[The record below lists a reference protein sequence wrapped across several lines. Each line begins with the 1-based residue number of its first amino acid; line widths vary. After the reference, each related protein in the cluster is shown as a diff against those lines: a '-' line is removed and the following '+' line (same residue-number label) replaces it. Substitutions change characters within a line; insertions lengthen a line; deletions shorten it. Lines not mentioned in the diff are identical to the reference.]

1 MSTDES
7 STSAVQAVPTP
18 LRGTGQPAPRSPP
31 GLPIGYRQGVISA
44 ITVILGF
51 DLLFLRFWGFELETD
66 WDASTYGSVIV
77 IAVSILGQLV
87 SLWRSLQLEDDDPVE
102 YRKTLRWFL
111 GSTIVL
117 FIGVGLAA
125 LSYHHQE

>member
-7 STSAVQAVPTP
+7 STTAVQAVPTP
-18 LRGTGQPAPRSPP
+18 IRGASQPASTPP
-31 GLPIGYRQGVISA
+31 SGLPVGYRQGVISA

-66 WDASTYGSVIV
+66 WDATTYGSVVV
-77 IAVSILGQLV
+77 IAASILGQLI
-87 SLWRSLQLEDDDPVE
+87 SLWRSLQIEDDDPVE
-102 YRKTLRWFL
+102 YRRTLRWFL

-117 FIGVGLAA
+117 FMGVGLAA
-125 LSYHHQE
+125 LSYHHR